1 MTSNMVRESSPLK
14 MVGFTT
20 EVGKMVRDMERHLKN
35 GTMGVILKVFIKM
48 MLNVVREKSLSA
60 MVVTTSVIFSTI

>member
-35 GTMGVILKVFIKM
+35 GTMGVISKAFIKT
-48 MLNVVREKSLSA
+48 MLNVVREKSLFA
-60 MVVTTSVIFSTI
+60 MEVTILVIFSMI